1 MAFGSDYPD
10 AELYP
15 NRAGI
20 LSIAQPG
27 RRRSKSYRELRSQPE
42 TSFGSQRPRTS
53 DPTCPHQQQ
62 FQGSTRLPVS
72 PTASYLSESI
82 PTVFLTPEFVV
93 AQHNYAFADAL
104 SLSFT
109 AEGHALA
116 DLVIP
121 SEREKIQRLQTILRA
136 ELLDAAHLPPLYGS
150 RDARTTMPAIE
161 ELDLADATAGFR
173 TRSEYWMFRASE
185 GQSRGFPITISLAR
199 TGAYF
204 VVLTLVQNT
213 GGLKAFPSPRAS
225 HNVHASPLS
234 SPVSAHGSSSPSLD
248 RHLHQ
253 TQLYTPQLPS
263 TAPEQRTLLM
273 QPSHMQPAHSLGSL
287 TQYRQRSPPRT
298 SALPYGPTKTSAASG
313 TSRGSPAQTPH
324 DSLRHLQL
332 PPIRTTGGDITSE
345 PPRSSG
351 GRRQPSSGKQ
361 SPAKGSP
368 VSGRKKKRRRVEI
381 GDMLR

>member
-1 MAFGSDYPD
+1 M
-10 AELYP
+10 
-15 NRAGI
+15 
-20 LSIAQPG
+20 LSVPQPG

-53 DPTCPHQQQ
+53 DPAFVHQQQ
-62 FQGSTRLPVS
+62 FQGSTRLPLS

-82 PTVFLTPEFVV
+82 PTVLLTPEFVV
-93 AQHNYAFADAL
+93 AQHNHAFADAL
-104 SLSFT
+104 SLSYT

-150 RDARTTMPAIE
+150 RDARATMPAIE
-161 ELDLADATAGFR
+161 ELDIARATSGFH

-185 GQSRGFPITISLAR
+185 GQSRGFPITVSLAR

-213 GGLKAFPSPRAS
+213 GSLKAFPSPRAS
-225 HNVHASPLS
+225 HNVHTSQLP
-234 SPVSAHGSSSPSLD
+234 SPSSAQGACSPTLD
-248 RHLHQ
+248 RHSHQ
-253 TQLYTPQLPS
+253 PLPYAAHLS
-263 TAPEQRTLLM
+263 SASSDQRTLLM
-273 QPSHMQPAHSLGSL
+273 QPSHMQPSHNLGAL
-287 TQYRQRSPPRT
+287 GQYRQRSPPRS
-298 SALPYGPTKTSAASG
+298 SALPYSSTRTNSGSEISHGPQAHA
-313 TSRGSPAQTPH
+313 PQ

-332 PPIRTTGGDITSE
+332 PPIRTSGGDIGSE
-345 PPRSSG
+345 PRRSSG
-351 GRRQPSSGKQ
+351 GRSQPSSGKQ

>member
-1 MAFGSDYPD
+1 MAFGSDYAH
-10 AELYP
+10 AEPYP
-15 NRAGI
+15 NRVGV
-20 LSIAQPG
+20 LSVAQPG

-53 DPTCPHQQQ
+53 DPAFTNQQQ
-62 FQGSTRLPVS
+62 FQGPTRLPHS

-82 PTVFLTPEFVV
+82 PTVLLTPEFVV

-104 SLSFT
+104 SLSYT

-150 RDARTTMPAIE
+150 RDARTSMPAIE
-161 ELDLADATAGFR
+161 ELDIAHATSGFC
-173 TRSEYWMFRASE
+173 TRSEYWMFRGSE
-185 GQSRGFPITISLAR
+185 GQSRGFPITVSLAR

-213 GGLKAFPSPRAS
+213 GSLKAFPSPRTS
-225 HNVHASPLS
+225 HNVRTSQLS
-234 SPVSAHGSSSPSLD
+234 SPSSTQAASSPSLD
-248 RHLHQ
+248 RHPHQ
-253 TQLYTPQLPS
+253 PLPYTAPLPS
-263 TAPEQRTLLM
+263 PSSDQRTLLM
-273 QPSHMQPAHSLGSL
+273 QPSHMQPSHSLGTL
-287 TQYRQRSPPRT
+287 EQYRQRSPPRS
-298 SALPYGPTKTSAASG
+298 SALPYGLARTSSSSD
-313 TSRGSPAQTPH
+313 TSHGPQVHAPQ

-332 PPIRTTGGDITSE
+332 PPIRTSGGDVGGE
-345 PPRSSG
+345 PRRLSG
-351 GRRQPSSGKQ
+351 GRSQTSSGKQ
-361 SPAKGSP
+361 SP